1 MTEDGKKLKERL
13 DKCMFCELDSHVHI
27 GLGSDSN
34 LELCDEHFERL
45 FYLLTGVHRNRIGVR

>member
-1 MTEDGKKLKERL
+1 MTEDGKKLKER
-13 DKCMFCELDSHVHI
+13 LDSHVHI

-45 FYLLTGVHRNRIGVR
+45 FKLLTGVHENRIGVR

>member
-1 MTEDGKKLKERL
+1 M
-13 DKCMFCELDSHVHI
+13 KCMFCELDSHVHI